1 MATLA
6 HNLDV
11 RRDGVHERFPSM
23 TIYWIGNSDHQARQS
38 DHNPDSRG
46 IVHAIDCMITTV
58 AQGNEIVAWALT
70 DTRDLQYVIF
80 NRTIWSRS
88 SGFKPQ
94 AYTGDNPHVDHVH
107 ISGKH
112 GSVGENAAT
121 GTGYD
126 VVAEQMSPE
135 GMMDMTP
142 AQQYVQHVM
151 NYRIDAILH
160 MRPTC
165 NVPAFT
171 ATDGSRFPAITET
184 NHLALAV
191 LAADDTGDP
200 AGPPIDLNAL
210 AEQIAADVVEK
221 VDVPTVDEIADEISD
236 REAAAARAEALA
248 YDASK
253 EM

>member
-112 GSVGENAAT
+112 GSVGENTAT

-126 VVAEQMSPE
+126 VAAEQMSPE

-160 MRPTC
+160 MRATC

-171 ATDGSRFPAITET
+171 ATDGSRFPAITEK
-184 NHLALAV
+184 NDLALAITALGGQAGDDLTPEEIQAIADAIAAEV
-191 LAADDTGDP
+191 LA
-200 AGPPIDLNAL
+200 
-210 AEQIAADVVEK
+210 K